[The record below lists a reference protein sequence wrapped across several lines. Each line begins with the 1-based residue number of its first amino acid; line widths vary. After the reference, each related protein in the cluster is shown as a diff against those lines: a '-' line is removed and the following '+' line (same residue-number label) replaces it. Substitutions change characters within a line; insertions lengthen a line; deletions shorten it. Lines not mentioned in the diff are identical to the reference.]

1 MYTFKYISVCF
12 EIKDI
17 AYDGYGVFDH
27 VVLVVGPCTQLYDK
41 RFNNDNDTDT

>member
-1 MYTFKYISVCF
+1 MYTIKYISVCF

-27 VVLVVGPCTQLYDK
+27 VVLVVGPCTPL
-41 RFNNDNDTDT
+41 